1 MKIFFTVVLILNFLT
16 EAMAAV
22 SLIGGPQSAFADE
35 PVEGGF
41 WAMHY
46 GFAAISI
53 ASAVFWVW
61 PYREDLKAVTAVL
74 GILLVFHIC
83 IFTSLAIAGDQIPGT
98 IIHAVMAV
106 FCAFLFTQR
115 SKWCTAPVT

>member
-1 MKIFFTVVLILNFLT
+1 MKVFFTVVLILNFLT
-16 EAMAAV
+16 EGLAAI
-22 SLIGGPQSAFADE
+22 SLIGGPQSAFAE
-35 PVEGGF
+35 GPVEVGL

-53 ASAVFWVW
+53 ASAVFWIW

-83 IFTSLAIAGDQIPGT
+83 IFTSLAIAADQIPGT

-106 FCAFLFTQR
+106 FCAILFTQR
-115 SKWCTAPVT
+115 SKWCNTPG